1 MADLKL
7 RRLPDRV
14 PVKLTI
20 TVPPDLH
27 KALQIYAEL
36 YHTTYGDDESV
47 QTLIPFMLRDF
58 LDADRGFTKAATARS
73 ANGVAAVSSSRRRT
87 ARRRTST
94 ETPSTPT

>member
-14 PVKLTI
+14 PVKLTV

-36 YHTTYGDDESV
+36 YRSTYGDDESI
-47 QTLIPFMLRDF
+47 QTLIPFMLRAF
-58 LDADRGFTKAATARS
+58 LDADRGFAKAAKARS
-73 ANGVAAVSSSRRRT
+73 MNGAAAAPSPRSHV
-87 ARRRTST
+87 ARRRTSM
-94 ETPSTPT
+94 EPSSTTS